1 MLFFLMGAAA
11 GALAVY
17 WLGMKARAR
26 ADRLEEEKLRLAQEK
41 QIVVDFMHHMVQAL
55 GEGLSREE
63 LFQRI
68 VHAAILCTEALS
80 ACIFEKRP
88 DNQMH
93 GVAVEGLFPPHRPL
107 PPQIRTKLS
116 TRARFIEQV
125 LKSEMFDISE
135 GIVGRVARTGQGE
148 LIADAAADPRI
159 VKHDD
164 PALAVRSVIAAPIRF
179 QDRMIGVLAVANP
192 AGGLPFTESDFSLVM
207 SLAEQAGL
215 AVHNLESMHFQIEK
229 QQLDLDLAL
238 ASSIQQMLL
247 PAATPRLAGLD
258 LAAQYVPTQQIGG
271 DLYDFYVLSP
281 ARLGL
286 AVADVSGKG
295 IPASLLM
302 AICRTNLQQI
312 APHHD
317 SPARVLREV
326 NRAMAGDVCRGMFI
340 TILYAVIDVEQGTVT
355 FARAGHELPLIS
367 RRDPA
372 SGQPVSEFIGSEG
385 MPIGMVGTGLFDQT
399 IADQTIPFLPGD
411 TLVLY
416 TDGITEAANDDDKEF
431 SGSRLA
437 DALRTLRSR
446 SAAEITL
453 GILDHVRRFSGR
465 DHHRDDL
472 TLVTV
477 KRVERA

>member
-1 MLFFLMGAAA
+1 
-11 GALAVY
+11 
-17 WLGMKARAR
+17 
-26 ADRLEEEKLRLAQEK
+26 
-41 QIVVDFMHHMVQAL
+41 MVRAL
-55 GEGLSREE
+55 GEGVSREE

-68 VHAAILCTEALS
+68 VHAAILCTDALS

-88 DNQMH
+88 DNRMQ
-93 GVAVEGLFPPHRPL
+93 GVAIEGLFPPHRPL
-107 PPQIRTKLS
+107 PPQAKATLT

-125 LKSEMFDISE
+125 LKSEVFDISE

-148 LIADAAADPRI
+148 LIADAAADARI
-159 VKHDD
+159 VRHDD
-164 PALAVRSVIAAPIRF
+164 PALTVKSVIAAPILF
-179 QDRMIGVLAVANP
+179 QDRTIGVLAVANP

-215 AVHNLESMHFQIEK
+215 AVHNLETMHFQIEK
-229 QQLDLDLAL
+229 KQLDLELAL

-247 PAATPRLAGLD
+247 PASTPHLAGLEI
-258 LAAQYVPTQQIGG
+258 AAQYVPTQKIGG
-271 DLYDFYVLSP
+271 DLYDFYLLSP
-281 ARLGL
+281 SRLGI

-312 APHHD
+312 APHYE
-317 SPARVLREV
+317 SPAHVLREV
-326 NRAMAGDVCRGMFI
+326 NRIMAGEVCRGMFI
-340 TILYAVIDVEQGTVT
+340 TIVYVVVDVERSTVT
-355 FARAGHELPLIS
+355 FARAGHELPLVS

-372 SGQPVSEFIGSEG
+372 SGQPVSEFMDSEG
-385 MPIGMVGTGLFDQT
+385 MAVGLVGPESFDRE
-399 IADQTIPFLPGD
+399 IADRSVPFLPGD

-416 TDGITEAANDDDKEF
+416 TDGVTEAANEEEQEF

-437 DALRTLRSR
+437 DALRTLRGR
-446 SAAEITL
+446 NAGDITD
-453 GILDHVRRFSGR
+453 GIVDQVRRFTGR

-477 KRVERA
+477 RRV

>member
-1 MLFFLMGAAA
+1 MLFFLLGAAA
-11 GALAVY
+11 GALALF
-17 WLGMKARAR
+17 WLGAKARAQ
-26 ADRLEEEKLRLAQEK
+26 ADRLEEEKLVLAQEK
-41 QIVVDFMHHMVQAL
+41 QLVVDFMHHMVEAL
-55 GEGLSREE
+55 GEGLSRDE

-68 VHAAILCTEALS
+68 VHAAILCTGALS
-80 ACIFEKRP
+80 ACIFEKRS
-88 DNQMH
+88 DNKMQ

-107 PPQIRTKLS
+107 PSQVNAKLT

-125 LKSEMFDISE
+125 LKSEVFDINE
-135 GIVGRVARTGQGE
+135 GIVGQVARTGAGL

-164 PALAVRSVIAAPIRF
+164 PALAVKSVIAAPIRF
-179 QDRMIGVLAVANP
+179 RDRTIGVLAVANP
-192 AGGLPFTESDFSLVM
+192 ADGLPFTESDFSLVM

-215 AVHNLESMHFQIEK
+215 AVHNLESLHFQIEK

-247 PAATPRLAGLD
+247 PAAPPRFPGLD
-258 LAAQYVPTQQIGG
+258 VAAHYLPTQKVGG
-271 DLYDFYVLSP
+271 DLYDFFVLAP
-281 ARLGL
+281 TRLGIV
-286 AVADVSGKG
+286 VADVSGKG

-302 AICRTNLQQI
+302 ATCRTNLQQI
-312 APHHD
+312 APRHD
-317 SPARVLREV
+317 SPARVLSDV

-340 TILYAVIDVEQGTVT
+340 SILYAVVDVAANAVT
-355 FARAGHELPLIS
+355 LARAGHELPLFS

-372 SGQPVSEFIGSEG
+372 SGAMVSEFVGSEG
-385 MPIGMVGTGLFDQT
+385 MPVGMVDPAMFDRV
-399 IADQTIPFLPGD
+399 IADQTVAFVPGD

-416 TDGITEAANDDDKEF
+416 TDGVTEATNAEDKEF

-437 DALRTLRSR
+437 DALRLLHSR
-446 SAAEITL
+446 GAAEISD
-453 GILDHVRRFSGR
+453 GILDQVRRFSGR

-477 KRVERA
+477 KRV

>member
-11 GALAVY
+11 GALIVHWTA
-17 WLGMKARAR
+17 MKARAR
-26 ADRLEEEKLRLAQEK
+26 ADRLEEEKLRLAEEK

-55 GEGLSREE
+55 GEGLTREE

-68 VHAAILCTEALS
+68 VHAAILCTGALS
-80 ACIFEKRP
+80 ACIFEKRS
-88 DNQMH
+88 DDKMR

-107 PPQIRTKLS
+107 PPQAQAKLT

-125 LKSEMFDISE
+125 LKSEEFDISE
-135 GIVGRVARTGQGE
+135 GIVGQVARTGQGV

-159 VKHDD
+159 VRHDD
-164 PALAVRSVIAAPIRF
+164 PALVVKSVIAAPIRF
-179 QDRMIGVLAVANP
+179 QDRMLGVLAVANP
-192 AGGLPFTESDFSLVM
+192 AGDLPFTESDFSLVL

-229 QQLDLDLAL
+229 KQLDLDLAL

-247 PAATPRLAGLD
+247 PAVTPRLAGLD
-258 LAAQYVPTQQIGG
+258 LAAQYVPTQKVGG

-281 ARLGL
+281 TRLGL

-302 AICRTNLQQI
+302 AICRTNLQLI
-312 APHHD
+312 ASRHD
-317 SPARVLREV
+317 SPAGVLRAV

-340 TILYAVIDVEQGTVT
+340 TLIYAVIDAERGTVT
-355 FARAGHELPLIS
+355 FARAGHELPLLS

-372 SGQPVSEFIGSEG
+372 TGQAVSEFIGSEG
-385 MPIGMVGTGLFDQT
+385 MPVGMVEAEMFDGT
-399 IADQTIPFLPGD
+399 IADHTIPFLPGD
-411 TLVLY
+411 VLVLY
-416 TDGITEAANDDDKEF
+416 TDGITEAVNDEEQEF

-437 DALRTLRSR
+437 DALRILRGR
-446 SAAEITL
+446 GAGEITA
-453 GILDHVRRFSGR
+453 GILDHVRRFTGR

-477 KRVERA
+477 KRV